1 MASTTPKS
9 KATNSKPRA
18 ASAKRPAAASARRP
32 RAAAAS
38 QSESNGGGRSVII
51 KVAAPALAGTAAVA
65 AVVGGVVLGAK
76 ARPRKSRLP
85 FNGSDVSKAIKNV
98 DARKAVKQAG
108 RAGVQFGEL
117 TRELRRAGEQAE
129 RWGKAVS

>member
-9 KATNSKPRA
+9 KSTNSKPRA

-38 QSESNGGGRSVII
+38 QSKSNGAGRSMMS
-51 KVAAPALAGTAAVA
+51 KAGGPALAGATAVA
-65 AVVGGVVLGAK
+65 GIVGGVVLGAK
-76 ARPRKSRLP
+76 RTRKSRMP
-85 FNGSDVSKAIKNV
+85 FGGLDVSKAMKNI
-98 DARKAVKQAG
+98 DTKNAVKQAG
-108 RAGVQFGEL
+108 RAGVRFGEL

>member
-1 MASTTPKS
+1 MASTTQKS

-18 ASAKRPAAASARRP
+18 ASAKRPSASSRRRRPAAASP
-32 RAAAAS
+32 
-38 QSESNGGGRSVII
+38 SEGNGAGRSTVV
-51 KVAAPALAGTAAVA
+51 KGAAPALAGAAAVA
-65 AVVGGVVLGAK
+65 GIVGGVVLGAK

-85 FNGSDVSKAIKNV
+85 FSGSDVSKAIKNV